1 MSEIDWLSRLLQLIS
16 VSGQLEVRCNY
27 GAPWR
32 VAWPKAAAREI
43 PYHVVL
49 RGRAILEDPETRTAR
64 ELASGDI
71 VLMPH
76 GSAHVLH
83 DGSGSAPLPTHETR
97 RAAGW
102 TMSENE
108 GQGEELDLLCGR
120 FFIAPPHDRLI
131 RNYLPTN
138 LVVRAGERDE
148 VEGIGSASNHL
159 AGLLE
164 LMRTESGSDRPGSR
178 AMLHALSSALFTL
191 VLRAASESEKAPEGL
206 LALAGNPRVAPAIS
220 AMFADPARPWK
231 LTDLAGLCGMSRA
244 TFMRQFQDGLGR
256 SAADFLTDIRMSL
269 AANEL
274 HRPGMSTEAVADL
287 VGYQSVAAFRRVF
300 TARMGMTPG
309 QWRRQAAEG
318 SSPSRSGAISTAS
331 LPGGIEK
338 VRRARSFNS
347 EDPTVS
353 ADAARAA
360 VRPPANG
367 REAADV

>member
-16 VSGQLEVRCNY
+16 VTGQLEVRCNY

-64 ELASGDI
+64 ELAGGDI

-83 DGSGSAPLPTHETR
+83 DGSGAAPLPTHESQ

-102 TMSENE
+102 MLSENE
-108 GQGEELDLLCGR
+108 GQSDQLDLLCGR

-131 RNYLPTN
+131 HNYLPTN
-138 LVVRAGERDE
+138 LVVRTGDRTGAG
-148 VEGIGSASNHL
+148 GLGSASSHL

-191 VLRAASESEKAPEGL
+191 VLRAASESEQPPEGL
-206 LALAGNPRVAPAIS
+206 LALAGHPRLAPAIS

-244 TFMRQFQDGLGR
+244 TFMRQFQDRLGR

-274 HRPGMSTEAVADL
+274 RRPGMSTEAVADL
-287 VGYQSVAAFRRVF
+287 VGYQSVAAFRRMF

-309 QWRRQAAEG
+309 QWRRQAAES
-318 SSPSRSGAISTAS
+318 SSPSRSAPIRTAA
-331 LPGGIEK
+331 LP
-338 VRRARSFNS
+338 RRTDKARTERFFHSGDS
-347 EDPTVS
+347 KGS
-353 ADAARAA
+353 ADGANAVGGPQSTGRAA
-360 VRPPANG
+360 PEV
-367 REAADV
+367 